1 MTDNHTF
8 PVMADVEKLRDYF
21 EWLVQN
27 GKGKYRVE
35 MREHYIALPPMLMDS
50 ACDDDARVAFLIG
63 VH

>member
-8 PVMADVEKLRDYF
+8 PVMAD
-21 EWLVQN
+21 
-27 GKGKYRVE
+27 VE

-50 ACDDDARVAFLIG
+50 ACDDDERVAFLIG

>member
-1 MTDNHTF
+1 
-8 PVMADVEKLRDYF
+8 MADVEKLRDYF

-35 MREHYIALPPMLMDS
+35 MREHYIAIPPMNMDN
-50 ACDDDARVAFLIG
+50 ACDDDDKVAFMIG

>member
-1 MTDNHTF
+1 
-8 PVMADVEKLRDYF
+8 MADVEKLRDYF